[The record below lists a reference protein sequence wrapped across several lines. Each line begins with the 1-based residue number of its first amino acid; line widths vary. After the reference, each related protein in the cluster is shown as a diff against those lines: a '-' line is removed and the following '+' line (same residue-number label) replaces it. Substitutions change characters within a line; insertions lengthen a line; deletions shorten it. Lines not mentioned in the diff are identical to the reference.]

1 MCCFSQL
8 RQEALLS
15 APKKHHAKGQFS
27 SGEAKHCCMMIAAV
41 SQIAGNCVGVKRPN
55 KDRTKTKKNLK
66 CRGTGST
73 FNKKKM
79 KSASRDLSL

>member
-15 APKKHHAKGQFS
+15 APKKHHFKGQFS
-27 SGEAKHCCMMIAAV
+27 SGEAKHCRMMIAAV

-55 KDRTKTKKNLK
+55 KDRTKT
-66 CRGTGST
+66 
-73 FNKKKM
+73 NKILSVEELALHLIRKKM